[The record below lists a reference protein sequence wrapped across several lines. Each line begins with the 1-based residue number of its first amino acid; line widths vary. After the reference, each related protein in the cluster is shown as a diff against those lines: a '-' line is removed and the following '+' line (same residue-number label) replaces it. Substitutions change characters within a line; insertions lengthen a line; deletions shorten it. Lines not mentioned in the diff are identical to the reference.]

1 MSVSITLEDDI
12 DVSRGDMI
20 VKENNQPQME
30 QDIDVLLCWLNDQ
43 GPKPG
48 AKYTVRQATRETR
61 AVIKDVVYK
70 MDINSL
76 QRVAHGGMLQMN
88 NIDSVRWRTMKRLT
102 LDCYRRN
109 RQTGDMILV
118 R

>member
-30 QDIDVLLCWLNDQ
+30 QDIDVMLCWLNDQ
-43 GPKPG
+43 GPQPG

-76 QRVAHGGMLQMN
+76 QRVENGGMNQMN
-88 NIDSVRWRTMKRLT
+88 DIARGRLRSMKHLIFDSYSRYRTR
-102 LDCYRRN
+102 
-109 RQTGDMILV
+109 V
-118 R
+118 V